1 MYCIVCN
8 KELKS
13 HEKEE
18 CSSCKKMLDEKYRGD
33 SEGREL
39 SKRYFKWL
47 KSQEDKKNEEN

>member
-1 MYCIVCN
+1 MRCIVCN

-13 HEKEE
+13 YEKEE
-18 CSSCKKMLDEKYRGD
+18 CYSCKRMLDEKYRGD

-47 KSQEDKKNEEN
+47 KGQEDKGNENV